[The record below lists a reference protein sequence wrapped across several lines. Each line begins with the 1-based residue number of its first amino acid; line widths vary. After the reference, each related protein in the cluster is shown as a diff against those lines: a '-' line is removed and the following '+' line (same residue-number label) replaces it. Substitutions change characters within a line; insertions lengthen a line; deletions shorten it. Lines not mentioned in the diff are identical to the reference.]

1 MGAKIRRAQLE
12 KIPIMAI
19 LGKREVESGKVAVR
33 SRAEGDEG
41 ATEMEVFFER
51 LVTEVDNRGQE
62 V

>member
-1 MGAKIRRAQLE
+1 
-12 KIPIMAI
+12 MAI

-33 SRAEGDEG
+33 SRAQGDEG